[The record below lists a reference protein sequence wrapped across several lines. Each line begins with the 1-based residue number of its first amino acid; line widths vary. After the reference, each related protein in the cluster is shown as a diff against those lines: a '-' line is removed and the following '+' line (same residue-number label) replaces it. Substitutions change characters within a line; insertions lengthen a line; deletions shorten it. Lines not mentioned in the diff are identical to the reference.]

1 MVVREITMTTMKTI
15 LITIVKKMT
24 RRPWVNLEEEGMGRK
39 SGVERRG
46 GGCCFDGDHPGED
59 Y

>member
-15 LITIVKKMT
+15 SIVKKMT
-24 RRPWVNLEEEGMGRK
+24 RRPWVNLEEEGVGRR
-39 SGVERRG
+39 SGEERRG
-46 GGCCFDGDHPGED
+46 GGGCFDGDHPGED